1 MTSINN
7 IQNMKW
13 QWPMVSST
21 ANVSIDDVSNDNEMV
36 WEWTPPKAD
45 NDIVYHSYIP
55 HLELPPPMWNVTM
68 FHMLEHMPLNIPNV
82 NPPTIDLGVDTWI
95 EKENRRISLMENDR
109 IIRKVLAAQEARE
122 QSREEGEI

>member
-13 QWPMVSST
+13 EHVWEYPMVSST
-21 ANVSIDDVSNDNEMV
+21 TNVDNEMV

-45 NDIVYHSYIP
+45 DIVYHSYIP
-55 HLELPPPMWNVTM
+55 HLELPPPMWNPVNM
-68 FHMLEHMPLNIPNV
+68 FHMLEHLPSV

-95 EKENRRISLMENDR
+95 EKENRRVSLMENDR
-109 IIRKVLAAQEARE
+109 IIRKVLAAQETRE
-122 QSREEGEI
+122 SETRE